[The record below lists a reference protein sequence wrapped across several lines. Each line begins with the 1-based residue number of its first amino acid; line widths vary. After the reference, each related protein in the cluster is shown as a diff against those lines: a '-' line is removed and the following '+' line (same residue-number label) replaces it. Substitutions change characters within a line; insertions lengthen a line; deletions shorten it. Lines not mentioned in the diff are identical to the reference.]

1 MQQNRQGMVSQKK
14 AIGILGMAF
23 AVLGGAAW
31 FYGQHIPAAM
41 MWGVAAIIMLRLN
54 RRAAKKR
61 R

>member
-1 MQQNRQGMVSQKK
+1 MVSQKK

-41 MWGVAAIIMLRLN
+41 LWGVAAIIMLRLN
-54 RRAAKKR
+54 KRSARKR